1 MKSKNRAPS
10 VLCAMMMIFSV
21 AAGTFYP
28 SPNFFA
34 AWAGMWGVFTGIT
47 LADVISDDDD
57 DYL

>member
-1 MKSKNRAPS
+1 
-10 VLCAMMMIFSV
+10 MMMIFSV

-28 SPNFFA
+28 GPNFFA

-47 LADVISDDDD
+47 LADIYSDDDD